1 MAQAQS
7 PPGRLTIDDIA
18 FGGKGVARHEGKV
31 VFVPFTIPGE
41 EVSGRIV
48 KQKKNFAE
56 AALLAVEKSSPNR
69 VEPRCPYF
77 QRCGGCSYQHID
89 YARQLE
95 IKSRQVAQTLQRVG
109 KLRDVPMH
117 PIIASPQAY
126 GYRNRIRVHV
136 EDGVVG
142 FYAQDR
148 HELIDIQ
155 SCAIASEKV
164 NEALRDLR
172 ARSVRDGDY
181 TLAESGGGR
190 VFSQINN
197 EVAREMLNLVGRLVR
212 REQSLL
218 IDAYCGAGMF
228 AKFLAPHF
236 QKVIGIEENEFA
248 VERARR
254 NADAK
259 ETYLAGDVASHL
271 DSLFVAARP
280 AADDV
285 DSRSAGDRHF
295 GACLRLD
302 PRGVAHRDFLCL
314 VQSGD
319 TGARPCHSL
328 PHLRGRVGDAAR
340 HVPAD
345 RRDRS
350 GRASRRRLKMR
361 ATWCLECQ

>member
-7 PPGRLTIDDIA
+7 PTVRLTIDDIA

-41 EVSGRIV
+41 EVAVRIV

-56 AALLAVEKSSPNR
+56 AELLAVEKSSPNR

-126 GYRNRIRVHV
+126 GYRNRIRVHA
-136 EDGVVG
+136 EEGVVG

-155 SCAIASEKV
+155 SCAIASEQV

-172 ARSVRDGDY
+172 ARSLRDGDY

-197 EVAREMLNLVGRLVR
+197 EVAQEMLNLVGRLVR
-212 REQSLL
+212 RGQLLL

-248 VERARR
+248 VGRARR
-254 NADAK
+254 DADAK
-259 ETYLAGDVASHL
+259 ETYLAGDVAAHL
-271 DSLFVAARP
+271 DSILSQHDPR
-280 AADDV
+280 
-285 DSRSAGDRHF
+285 RTT
-295 GACLRLD
+295 LILD
-302 PRGVAHRDFLCL
+302 PPAIGISARVCDSILAASPIEIFYVSCNPATLARDLAILCRTCQVESVTPLDMFPQTAEIEAVAHL
-314 VQSGD
+314 VG
-319 TGARPCHSL
+319 G
-328 PHLRGRVGDAAR
+328 
-340 HVPAD
+340 
-345 RRDRS
+345 
-350 GRASRRRLKMR
+350 
-361 ATWCLECQ
+361 